1 MNSDNTANKA
11 EQGPIFNIQKVYIK
25 DTSFETPHSP
35 EVFKLEWKPDVHI
48 DMQTKVAE
56 IDKQYF
62 EVILI
67 LTVTVKLEETVAF
80 LAEVHQAGIFTIHGF
95 EKEQRQH
102 LLGSICPNI
111 LYPYGRE
118 AISSLITKGGFP
130 QLVLAPVNFEALYRE
145 HIQAQQQAQ
154 LEQLEE
160 ETVA

>member
-1 MNSDNTANKA
+1 MSSDTIHKEN
-11 EQGPIFNIQKVYIK
+11 QGPVFNIQKVYIK

-35 EVFKLEWKPDVHI
+35 EIFKLEWKPDVHI

-62 EVILI
+62 EVVLT

-80 LAEVHQAGIFTIHGF
+80 LAEVHQAGIFTIYGF

-118 AISSLITKGGFP
+118 AISALITKGGFP
-130 QLVLAPVNFEALYRE
+130 QLVLAPVNFDALYRE
-145 HIQAQQQAQ
+145 HLQAQQQAAATV
-154 LEQLEE
+154 EE

>member
-1 MNSDNTANKA
+1 MNTGNSIPKEN
-11 EQGPIFNIQKVYIK
+11 QGPIFNIQKVYIK

-62 EVILI
+62 EVVLT
-67 LTVTVKLEETVAF
+67 LTVTVKLEEKVAF
-80 LAEVHQAGIFTIHGF
+80 LAEVHQAGIFTIYGF
-95 EKEQRQH
+95 EKDQLQH

-118 AISSLITKGGFP
+118 AISALITKGGFP

-145 HIQAQQQAQ
+145 HLQAQQQQ
-154 LEQLEE
+154 EPVEE
-160 ETVA
+160 EVV

>member
-1 MNSDNTANKA
+1 MSNSNTATQ
-11 EQGPIFNIQKVYIK
+11 ESQGPIFNIQKVYIK

-62 EVILI
+62 EVVLS
-67 LTVTVKLEETVAF
+67 LTVTVKLEEKVAF
-80 LAEVHQAGIFTIHGF
+80 LAEVHQAGIFTIYGF
-95 EKEQRQH
+95 EKDQLQH

-118 AISSLITKGGFP
+118 AISALITKGGFP

-145 HIQAQQQAQ
+145 HIQAQQPESEPVA
-154 LEQLEE
+154 EE
-160 ETVA
+160 VV